1 MNWPKPRTVDVKG
14 FTSMESHTAS
24 IPEGELYR
32 VGDRSF
38 SFITGEYM
46 NFSIRLGY
54 HLSTVESYIGES
66 INDNYIRFFFKGGG
80 AGSERRFRRVR
91 LVSEILKKLDFNIK
105 VVEDIIDASITKYKK
120 SAIEKRLEVLG
131 KLTAY
136 TKQLDMV
143 MYNNAITDM
152 YIEDFVNAYM
162 KGKI

>member
-1 MNWPKPRTVDVKG
+1 M
-14 FTSMESHTAS
+14 
-24 IPEGELYR
+24 
-32 VGDRSF
+32 
-38 SFITGEYM
+38 
-46 NFSIRLGY
+46 
-54 HLSTVESYIGES
+54 
-66 INDNYIRFFFKGGG
+66 
-80 AGSERRFRRVR
+80 
-91 LVSEILKKLDFNIK
+91 VSEILKKLDFNIK

-162 KGKI
+162 KGKL